1 MMMTAATDSIRDE
14 STGAF
19 GRLVSSRVLVF
30 RSCRMPQF
38 AVTLAWI
45 RSRWPLAAID
55 VVSSPGF
62 DDALRAAGVSR
73 TFHYRGRSFGT
84 LRNAALV
91 RRLRAEGFEH
101 IVIPQANDVAG
112 QHANLYR
119 AAGAIGAARFV
130 VAAADA
136 SPTVLEPRAFRW
148 LTFHASFFRILD
160 AVDVPL
166 LLVLLLLAHLTPRRK
181 VAAARGPRRVLHVI
195 SSFGV
200 GGAQVQLAE
209 LIGRT
214 PTETY
219 HVDVLV
225 LGRQDGDFARQWLTR
240 DDVTF
245 HYSSEWP
252 RRSMAVL
259 EVARLCRAERYDLV
273 HTWLFMANVI
283 GAAGAR
289 LGGASRIV
297 GSVRNMSLWKRTWY
311 AQWWFRAADALA
323 TRVADQVTV
332 NATPLVADH
341 AAWTW
346 LGEHRLMVVPN
357 GLDPEAVT
365 RHGAD
370 APAWLR
376 GELALPPET
385 PVVGTVGRLA
395 PEKDQAM
402 FIRAVALARA
412 AGADL
417 HAVIVGDGVLRQTL
431 ERQAREDGV
440 ADRVHFLGE
449 RHDSRRVIAGL
460 DVFVLTS
467 HIEGFPNVL
476 LEAAFLGVPAVS
488 TSVGGASDVLD
499 PDDLVEPNDAAGT
512 CRLILARLARR
523 EVALE
528 HATAFR
534 QRALARFTVVRS
546 TARWLALYDRLLS
559 DQGDGQ

>member
-1 MMMTAATDSIRDE
+1 MMTTAATDSIHDE
-14 STGAF
+14 STGAI

-38 AVTLAWI
+38 ADTLAWI
-45 RSRWPLAAID
+45 RGRWPLAAID
-55 VVSSPGF
+55 VVTSPGF
-62 DDALRAAGVSR
+62 DDALQAVGVSR
-73 TFHYRGRSFGT
+73 IFHYRGRSLGT
-84 LRNAALV
+84 LRHAGLV
-91 RRLRAEGFEH
+91 RRLRAESFEH
-101 IVIPQANDVAG
+101 IVIPQANGVAG
-112 QHANLYR
+112 HHANLYR
-119 AAGAIGAARFV
+119 VAGAIGAARFV
-130 VAAADA
+130 VAAADTTPA
-136 SPTVLEPRAFRW
+136 VLAPPAFRW
-148 LTFHASFFRILD
+148 LTFHASFWRILD

-166 LLVLLLLAHLTPRRK
+166 LLVLLVLAYLTPRPR
-181 VAAARGPRRVLHVI
+181 VAAACGRRRILHVI

-219 HVDVLV
+219 HVEVLV

-240 DDVTF
+240 DDLTF

-259 EVARLCRAERYDLV
+259 EVARLCRATRYDLV

-289 LGGASRIV
+289 LGGAPCIV

-346 LGEHRLMVVPN
+346 LDENRLMVVPN
-357 GLDPEAVT
+357 GLDPDAVT
-365 RHGAD
+365 RHGAG
-370 APAWLR
+370 APGWLR
-376 GELALPPET
+376 RELTLPPET
-385 PVVGTVGRLA
+385 RLVGTVGRLA

-417 HAVIVGDGVLRQTL
+417 HAVVVGDGVLRQTL
-431 ERQAREDGV
+431 ERQARADGV

-449 RHDSRRVIAGL
+449 RSDSRRVIAGL

-476 LEAAFLGVPAVS
+476 LEAAFLGVPAAS

-499 PDDLVEPNDAAGT
+499 PDDLVAPGDAAAT

-523 EVALE
+523 DVAQA
-528 HATAFR
+528 HAAAIR
-534 QRALARFTVVRS
+534 QRALERFTVDRS